1 MVKISCSFKNS
12 FLLVSKG
19 CQLRILCESDP
30 VQTQQLHGFFFWA
43 GGGGNNT
50 SVALS
55 FEGLSICF
63 AILN

>member
-30 VQTQQLHGFFFWA
+30 VQTQQLHGFFFFFL
-43 GGGGNNT
+43 GGGGT
-50 SVALS
+50 TLLS
-55 FEGLSICF
+55 YCHLKACQFVLLF
-63 AILN
+63 

>member
-1 MVKISCSFKNS
+1 MVKISCSFKIS

-30 VQTQQLHGFFFWA
+30 VQTQQLHGFFFL
-43 GGGGNNT
+43 GGGGDNT
-50 SVALS
+50 SVVLS

>member
-19 CQLRILCESDP
+19 CQLRILCESNP
-30 VQTQQLHGFFFWA
+30 VQTQQLHGFFFL
-43 GGGGNNT
+43 GGGDNT
-50 SVALS
+50 SVVLS
-55 FEGLSICF
+55 FVGLSICF

>member
-19 CQLRILCESDP
+19 CQLRILCESNP
-30 VQTQQLHGFFFWA
+30 VQTQQLHGFFFFFW
-43 GGGGNNT
+43 GGGDNT
-50 SVALS
+50 SVVLS